1 MGLRNYG
8 FLLCKSGLLH
18 KCISHNIRDSSV
30 IQAFRKSRRNRTTKP
45 ILIIT
50 FIFVSTILG
59 SRGLADVIESDA
71 SGFQVSMHIEIKAA
85 PSAVYEK
92 FKQVGSW
99 WHSDHTFSGIA
110 ENLVLKDQPGG
121 CFCEYFDASQ
131 GVVHLRVIY
140 VRHGDTI
147 RFSGALGPLQA
158 HGAKGT
164 LTIRFVQSEMG
175 TSLKLD
181 YVVIGR
187 KLSGWAEA
195 VDRVLLEQLIRLR
208 RLVEFGDPELQE

>member
-1 MGLRNYG
+1 MGLRSYR

-30 IQAFRKSRRNRTTKP
+30 SQVFRKSRRIRTTKL

-50 FIFVSTILG
+50 FVFVSTILG
-59 SRGLADVIESDA
+59 SRGLADVIESDPW
-71 SGFQVSMHIEIKAA
+71 GFQVSTDIEIKAA

-92 FKQVGSW
+92 FTQVGSW

-110 ENLVLKDQPGG
+110 ENLNLQDHPGG
-121 CFCEYFDASQ
+121 CFCEYFDATQ
-131 GVVHLRVIY
+131 GVVHLKVIY

-158 HGAKGT
+158 IGAKCT
-164 LTIRFVQSEMG
+164 LTIRFIKSETG
-175 TSLKLD
+175 TTLKFD
-181 YVVIGR
+181 YIVIGR
-187 KLSGWAEA
+187 KLSDWADA
-195 VDRVLLEQLIRLR
+195 VDRVLVEQLIRLK
-208 RLVEFGDPELQE
+208 RLVETGNSEIQE